1 MVPASHHVY
10 DFIQKNALIS
20 GVINAVINGV
30 IGWFMFRAKEALP
43 LTVDTISAHEK
54 TVFSTGVMTAFM
66 LSLILGTIA
75 FFTFSKKAKTFPV
88 PFPEL
93 LDRPFFFFGV
103 RTILFYSLFAFGTAA
118 LVALFLQ
125 KFLGT
130 ILVTPL
136 IGAILLGIIAG
147 IASWFINAAVMKAML
162 RPE

>member
-1 MVPASHHVY
+1 MVPASHQTN
-10 DFIQKNALIS
+10 DFIQKNALMS

-30 IGWFMFRAKEALP
+30 IGWFMFRGKDVLP

-54 TVFSTGVMTAFM
+54 TVFSTGVMTALI
-66 LSLILGTIA
+66 LSIILGTIA
-75 FFTFSKKAKTFPV
+75 FFTFSKKAQSFQLA
-88 PFPEL
+88 FPEL

-125 KFLGT
+125 KFVGT

-136 IGAILLGIIAG
+136 IAAILLGLIAG